1 MSSSSSPHQANGSKK
16 PEAIKNQGRLYS
28 MKYCPF
34 AHRIRLILT
43 LKQIPHDIVNIN
55 LQNKPDW
62 YFQIHPEGKV
72 PAYVDTDDTV
82 VTDSVA
88 IANYLDQKYPAPP
101 LYNDETKSRDLEL
114 LDHFSKII
122 ETFSN
127 CIHDKDKR
135 QFEEIIVEAMDN
147 LQEFEK
153 ELGIRKT
160 LFFGGNNPGM
170 LDILMWPWFESA
182 KALTILYKQRASLD
196 KERFPNLMDWLDE
209 MKSQWFVEEH
219 KCSYEKFAKF
229 IEASKAGN
237 VDYDNI

>member
-1 MSSSSSPHQANGSKK
+1 MSSTSSLHLAKGSKK
-16 PEAIKNQGRLYS
+16 PEAVKDQGRLYS

-34 AHRIRLILT
+34 AHRVQLILT
-43 LKQIPHDIVNIN
+43 LKQIPHEVVNIN

-62 YFQIHPEGKV
+62 YFEIHPEGKV
-72 PAYVDTDDTV
+72 PAYVDTDGTI
-82 VTDSVA
+82 VTDSLA
-88 IANYLDQKYPAPP
+88 IANYLDQKYPLPQ
-101 LYNDETKSRDLEL
+101 LHSYTTESRDLEL
-114 LDHFSKII
+114 INHFSKII
-122 ETFSN
+122 DTFSN

-147 LQEFEK
+147 LQEFEE

-160 LFFGGNNPGM
+160 PFFVGNKPGM
-170 LDILMWPWFESA
+170 LDILMWPWFERA

-196 KERFPNLMDWLDE
+196 RERFPNLMDWLDE
-209 MKSQWFVEEH
+209 MRGQWFVEKH

-229 IEASKAGN
+229 IEATKTGN